1 MKAIKLIKTYIS
13 ILMCVFVLNAF
24 DHTLVHA
31 AQTISGAERLEA
43 GIDSFKAGRYEEAI
57 IDLEVAI
64 WEVHVYLGLS
74 YYLSGENEKAKNE
87 FKKAKEIFKYKLPD
101 PGIFSPKI
109 VKLFKDE
116 RDMIKSTV
124 SIDDLLD
131 EAIQLYR
138 EEEFEEA
145 IAKWEKVLALD
156 PSKLEAKFNIEIAQ
170 DRIEEQRIQDRIN
183 KGR

>member
-1 MKAIKLIKTYIS
+1 MIHT
-13 ILMCVFVLNAF
+13 N
-24 DHTLVHA
+24 TLVFGK
-31 AQTISGAERLEA
+31 QSNTLNERLEA

-57 IDLEVAI
+57 IDLEVTI

-87 FKKAKEIFKYKLPD
+87 FKKAKEVFKNKLPD

-109 VKLFKDE
+109 VRLFKGE
-116 RDMIKSTV
+116 LNVNKSTV
-124 SIDDLLD
+124 SIYDLLD

-156 PSKLEAKFNIEIAQ
+156 SSKLEAKFNIEIAQ